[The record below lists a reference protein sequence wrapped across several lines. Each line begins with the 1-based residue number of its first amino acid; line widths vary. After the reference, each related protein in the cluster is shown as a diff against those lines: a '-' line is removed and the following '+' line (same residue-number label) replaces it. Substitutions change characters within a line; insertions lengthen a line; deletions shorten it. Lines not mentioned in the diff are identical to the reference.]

1 MGFCGKES
9 VILSTNNQQSDPKVL
24 NECREMSNFA
34 EQLANTTLM
43 ITFPNAK
50 INLGL
55 NIVARRH
62 DGYHDISTLFYPVD
76 IKDALEIVPAKGDA
90 TTLSLSGN
98 AVDCPVEKNLVMKAF
113 RLMQSMFDLPEVD
126 IHLHKAIP
134 DGAGL
139 GGGSA
144 DASATLLM
152 LNAMYSLGLADER
165 LAELAASLGADCPFF
180 IYNRPMLASGIGDV
194 FSPVSIDLS
203 SKWLVLVKP
212 DVYVS
217 TKEAYA
223 GVVPAQPAVPIAD
236 IVMRDVPLWRGV
248 LLNDFERSV
257 FARFGQLAQIKEQ
270 LYGLGAEYAS
280 MSGSGSSMFGIF
292 DSANM
297 AESAFRSLDFARKF
311 VVRLAP
317 NVR

>member
-1 MGFCGKES
+1 
-9 VILSTNNQQSDPKVL
+9 
-24 NECREMSNFA
+24 
-34 EQLANTTLM
+34 
-43 ITFPNAK
+43 
-50 INLGL
+50 
-55 NIVARRH
+55 
-62 DGYHDISTLFYPVD
+62 
-76 IKDALEIVPAKGDA
+76 
-90 TTLSLSGN
+90 
-98 AVDCPVEKNLVMKAF
+98 
-113 RLMQSMFDLPEVD
+113 
-126 IHLHKAIP
+126 
-134 DGAGL
+134 
-139 GGGSA
+139 
-144 DASATLLM
+144 
-152 LNAMYSLGLADER
+152 
-165 LAELAASLGADCPFF
+165 
-180 IYNRPMLASGIGDV
+180 MLASGIGDV

-248 LLNDFERSV
+248 LLNDFEPSV